1 MMPNRNEIE
10 RLRTLMPKGT
20 RVKLIHMSDD
30 PRPIPDGTLGTV
42 DHVDDVG
49 DVHTKWDNG
58 RYLAFIP
65 SVDTYEIIGS
75 NS

>member
-1 MMPNRNEIE
+1 MMQNRKEVE
-10 RLRTLMPKGT
+10 RLHAMMPKGT

-42 DHVDDVG
+42 AHVADAG
-49 DVHTKWDNG
+49 DVHTRWDNG

-75 NS
+75 IS